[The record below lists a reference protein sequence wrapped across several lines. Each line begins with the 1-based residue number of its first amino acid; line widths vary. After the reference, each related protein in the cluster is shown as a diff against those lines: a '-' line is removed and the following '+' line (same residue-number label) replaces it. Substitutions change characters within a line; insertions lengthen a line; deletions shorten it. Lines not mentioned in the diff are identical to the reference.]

1 MDAGYSGI
9 MRLGLAFATHVD
21 TPAPSIR
28 VKWRKGEAPVKLQ
41 TTSVDKRKQT
51 KQTET
56 VSVIKIPRKPLES
69 QIFLFPYSS
78 HTRQ

>member
-9 MRLGLAFATHVD
+9 MRPGLAFATHVD
-21 TPAPSIR
+21 TPAPSIPN

-56 VSVIKIPRKPLES
+56 FIGS
-69 QIFLFPYSS
+69 
-78 HTRQ
+78 